1 MKKNIRVSRF
11 LLSTV
16 QHFVA
21 FFIAIVIAL
30 ILFHSYM
37 TVETLEGKQ
46 TYYLNLLS
54 TDAEFEDTDEFADIF
69 HNSVSDII
77 RYVVVKDQ
85 MEMDGV
91 FSNEKKIDIIR
102 FRNEEQS
109 EAQNNPVYYK
119 LGDLIKWG
127 IYGVEYTERAMSLH
141 DFVEYFGYV
150 LWPENFGLTTD
161 GQLYFKGFY
170 RLNRSVSEEEKAQ
183 ALIQIGELCETGI
196 MEKNQLEE
204 LVFSYVMANS
214 GDEVKLSREE
224 DGTYTVTVKM
234 LNNRY
239 TGADGKTLLYE
250 NATNWLEFFQYQNK
264 LQEAITTLSGN
275 YELYQKCN
283 YIYDDDNSNL
293 KYTVR
298 MITDGE
304 SKTFSNEVGM
314 ETLEDVDITDYFLE
328 FHRYLIYYP
337 ENLSYMGMNPM
348 SESEIYNLI
357 REYDYAYPES
367 THIWIAVDTSYSKAG
382 DAFYHANRVFQDVV
396 PKLKWYFSAIVF
408 MAMLWVC
415 IIGYLTYTAGLKVVS
430 NSSGSDKKY
439 EITSFDKIYTEC
451 FFLLVIAFLYGIFRG
466 KSFLVN
472 VADEV
477 FASHALFIENSTVK
491 FNGYLYFGCYGML
504 LSLFG
509 SLLWYSLI
517 RRVRCERLWKDSIIC
532 HTYLLLAKAFYYVI
546 THKNSVVSTLL
557 PYFIFLMSNIL
568 CLICSF
574 LLPEYRLLFL
584 LLLVGIDFIVG
595 FFLFRQNSEHVDII
609 DGIRRIRDGD
619 VEHKLNTK
627 GLHGQNLETALA
639 INTIGEGI
647 SNAVKTS
654 VKDEQLKTD
663 LITNVSHDLKTP
675 LTSIVSYIDLLK
687 RLDIDNETAR
697 SYIEILDNKAN
708 RLKVLTDDLVEVSK
722 ISSGNIVLNME
733 IINLT
738 ELIKQAMGE
747 FSDLLEEKKLEP
759 VLSSDE
765 NCMIYADSRRMW
777 RVIENLFNN
786 VCKYGLAQ
794 TRVFLTLKRHQDK
807 IEFSMK
813 NISNHKLDLTSEDLT
828 ERFLRGDVSRTT
840 EGSGLGL
847 SIAKSLVQVQGGS
860 FQLEVDGDSFKV
872 RISFHECVPE
882 KGEGEI

>member
-1 MKKNIRVSRF
+1 MKKHRTRRF
-11 LLSTV
+11 VLSTV
-16 QHFVA
+16 QHFAA

-54 TDAEFEDTDEFADIF
+54 TEAEFEDTDEFADIF

-85 MEMDGV
+85 METDGV
-91 FSNEKKIDIIR
+91 FSNEKKIDITR
-102 FRNEEQS
+102 FGVEKQDEIQS
-109 EAQNNPVYYK
+109 KAIFYK

-170 RLNRSVSEEEKAQ
+170 RLSKIANEDEKAE
-183 ALIQIGELCETGI
+183 ALIQIGEICETGI

-224 DGTYTVTVKM
+224 DGAYTVTVKM

-239 TGADGKTLLYE
+239 TGANGKTLLYE
-250 NATNWLEFFQYQNK
+250 NATNWLDYFQFQNK

-314 ETLEDVDITDYFLE
+314 DTLEDVDITDYFLE

-337 ENLSYMGMNPM
+337 ENLSYMGINPM

-396 PKLKWYFSAIVF
+396 PKLKWYFTAIVF
-408 MAMLWVC
+408 MVLLWVC
-415 IIGYLTYTAGLKVVS
+415 IAGYLTYTAGLKEDAIASVS
-430 NSSGSDKKY
+430 NTKY
-439 EITSFDKIYTEC
+439 EITFFDKIYTEF
-451 FFLLVIAFLYGIFRG
+451 FFLFVIVYIYGIFWG
-466 KSFLVN
+466 KSLLVH

-477 FASHALFIENSTVK
+477 FESHALFIENSSVK

-504 LSLFG
+504 LSLLG
-509 SLLWYSLI
+509 SMLWYSLI
-517 RRVRCERLWKDSIIC
+517 RRVRCERLWKDSMVC
-532 HTYLLLAKAFYYVI
+532 HMYLLFAKAFHYVI

-557 PYFIFLMSNIL
+557 PYFIFLMTNVL
-568 CLICSF
+568 CLICTF
-574 LLPEYRLLFL
+574 LLPEYRILFL
-584 LLLVGIDFIVG
+584 LLMLGLDIIVG
-595 FFLFRQNSEHVDII
+595 FFLFRQNSEQVDIV

-687 RLDIDNETAR
+687 RLDIDNETAK
-697 SYIEILDNKAN
+697 SYIEILDGKAN

-722 ISSGNIVLNME
+722 ITSGNIVLTME
-733 IINLT
+733 ILNLT
-738 ELIKQAMGE
+738 ELIKQALGE

-759 VLSSDE
+759 VFRSEE
-765 NCMIYADSRRMW
+765 NCLIYADSRRMW

-794 TRVFLTLKRHQDK
+794 TRVFMTLKRQQDK
-807 IEFSMK
+807 IEFSIK

-828 ERFLRGDVSRTT
+828 ERFFRGDVSRTT

-847 SIAKSLVQVQGGS
+847 SIAKSLVQVQGGT
-860 FQLEVDGDSFKV
+860 FQLEVDGDSFMV
-872 RISFHECVPE
+872 LISFHEYIQE
-882 KGEGEI
+882 RGEGDT

>member
-1 MKKNIRVSRF
+1 MKKNKARRF

-16 QHFVA
+16 QHFAA
-21 FFIAIVIAL
+21 FFIAIVVAL

-85 MEMDGV
+85 MEIEGV
-91 FSNEKKIDIIR
+91 FFNEKKIDITK
-102 FRNEEQS
+102 FGNAEQNEVLNKS
-109 EAQNNPVYYK
+109 IYYK

-141 DFVEYFGYV
+141 DFVEYFGYA

-161 GQLYFKGFY
+161 GQLYFKGFN
-170 RLNRSVSEEEKAQ
+170 RLTRNAGEDEKAQ
-183 ALIQIGELCETGI
+183 ALIQIGELCDTGI
-196 MEKNQLEE
+196 LEKNQLEE

-214 GDEVKLSREE
+214 ADEVKLSREE
-224 DGTYTVTVKM
+224 DGAYTVTVKM

-239 TGADGKTLLYE
+239 TGANGKTLLYE
-250 NATNWLEFFQYQNK
+250 NAANWLEYFQFQNK

-275 YELYQKCN
+275 YEIYQKCN

-314 ETLEDVDITDYFLE
+314 ESLEDVDITDYFLE

-396 PKLKWYFSAIVF
+396 PKLKWYFTAIVF
-408 MAMLWVC
+408 MALLWVC
-415 IIGYLTYTAGLKVVS
+415 ITGYLTYTAGLKEDGIAS
-430 NSSGSDKKY
+430 ASDRRY
-439 EITSFDKIYTEC
+439 EITFFDKIYTEF
-451 FFLLVIAFLYGIFRG
+451 FFLLMIAFIYTIFWG
-466 KSFLVN
+466 KSLLVN

-477 FASHALFIENSTVK
+477 FASHALFIENSSVK
-491 FNGYLYFGCYGML
+491 FNGYLYFGFYGML

-509 SLLWYSLI
+509 SILWYSLI
-517 RRVRCERLWKDSIIC
+517 RRVRCERLWKDSIVC
-532 HTYLLLAKAFYYVI
+532 HTYFLLSKAFHYVL
-546 THKNSVVSTLL
+546 THKNSVVSTML
-557 PYFIFLMSNIL
+557 PYFIFLMTNVL
-568 CLICSF
+568 CLTFIF
-574 LLPEYRLLFL
+574 LLPEYRILFL
-584 LLLVGIDFIVG
+584 LILISLDFVVG
-595 FFLFRQNSEHVDII
+595 FFLFRQNSEQVDII

-619 VEHKLNTK
+619 VEHKLDTK

-687 RLDIDNETAR
+687 RLDIDNETAKG
-697 SYIEILDNKAN
+697 YIEILDNKAN

-759 VLSSDE
+759 VFCSDE
-765 NCMIYADSRRMW
+765 NCLIYADSRRMW
-777 RVIENLFNN
+777 RVVENLFNN

-794 TRVFLTLKRHQDK
+794 TRVFMTLKRQQDK
-807 IEFSMK
+807 IEFSIK

-828 ERFLRGDVSRTT
+828 ERFFRGDVSRTT

-872 RISFHECVPE
+872 LITFHEYTQE
-882 KGEGEI
+882 RGEGET